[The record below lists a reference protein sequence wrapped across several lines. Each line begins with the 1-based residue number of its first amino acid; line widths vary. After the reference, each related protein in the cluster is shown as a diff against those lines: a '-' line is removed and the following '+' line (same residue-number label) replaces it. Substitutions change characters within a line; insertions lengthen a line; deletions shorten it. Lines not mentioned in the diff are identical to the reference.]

1 MTCPTA
7 NLLRLRWYATCQQFG
22 GMTEKAAHEIS
33 LQRQRPE
40 YIQALDALKNHIREC
55 EICAPNTNS

>member
-7 NLLRLRWYATCQQFG
+7 NLLRLTWYATCRQFS
-22 GMTEKAAHEIS
+22 GMTEKAAHEIN

-40 YIQALDALKNHIREC
+40 YVAALEALKNHIREC
-55 EICAPNTNS
+55 ERCAPNTNS

>member
-1 MTCPTA
+1 MGNCVTA
-7 NLLRLRWYATCQQFG
+7 NQLRLRWYATCKQFS

-40 YIQALDALKNHIREC
+40 YVQALDALKKHLAEC
-55 EICAPNTNS
+55 EICQWDLT